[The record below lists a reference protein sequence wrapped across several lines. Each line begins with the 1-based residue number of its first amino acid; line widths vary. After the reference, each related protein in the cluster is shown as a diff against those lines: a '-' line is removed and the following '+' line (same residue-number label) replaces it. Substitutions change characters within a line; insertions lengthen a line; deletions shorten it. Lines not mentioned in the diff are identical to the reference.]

1 MNKTDTDH
9 IGRCSE
15 CRKWLYTD
23 KARAKKVGR
32 RHHPRKQAYPCP
44 LTVGTETVLWHVGS
58 VPVLVRQGFLTRDEA
73 SASRSSGATTVEESD
88 T

>member
-9 IGRCSE
+9 IGWCSG

-44 LTVGTETVLWHVGS
+44 LTVGTETVLFHVGS
-58 VPVLVRQGFLTRDEA
+58 VPVLVRQGFLTRGEA
-73 SASRSSGATTVEESD
+73 SANRSSGATTVD
-88 T
+88 V